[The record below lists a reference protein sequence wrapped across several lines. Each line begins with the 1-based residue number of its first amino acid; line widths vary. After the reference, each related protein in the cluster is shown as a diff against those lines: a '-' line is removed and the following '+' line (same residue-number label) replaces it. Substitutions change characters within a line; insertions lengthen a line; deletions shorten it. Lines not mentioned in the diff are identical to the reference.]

1 MGRRDTCAEARRTR
15 GKSALVYIFVCAL
28 ARVCVCGVNVLKKI
42 WANKWGEGYGG
53 GICVDFKDTDV

>member
-1 MGRRDTCAEARRTR
+1 MGRRDTCVEARRTR
-15 GKSALVYIFVCAL
+15 GKSALVYIFVSAC
-28 ARVCVCGVNVLKKI
+28 VCVCGANVLKKV